1 MTRWHKTQDCVEFIE
16 NSQLDGDGFENEDY
30 DDIREQAIFA
40 TADSPLDEG
49 DEIIERLDRIERAVL
64 QKIKEGGKKNGRGKA

>member
-1 MTRWHKTQDCVEFIE
+1 
-16 NSQLDGDGFENEDY
+16 LDGDGFENEDY